1 MFDRAPVGVGPRAAA
16 FLLDLAFVVL
26 IIVTVWSV
34 AGGVNQSAEDN
45 TSFTDP
51 NTAASLVIAIALL
64 VYFGGLESA
73 WGGSTVGKRIVGLRV
88 AMLDG
93 GPLTGRA
100 VFWRTVGRFFDCSL
114 FSPIVAAIFVWA
126 SPHNQRLG
134 DRWGGTIVIRTGRRL
149 F

>member
-1 MFDRAPVGVGPRAAA
+1 MFDRAPVGVAPRAAA

-26 IIVTVWSV
+26 IIVTVWGF
-34 AGGVNQSAEDN
+34 AGGVNQTAENN
-45 TSFTDP
+45 TSLTDP
-51 NTAASLVIAIALL
+51 NTAASLVIAVALL

-73 WGGSTVGKRIVGLRV
+73 WGSTVGKRLVGLRV

-93 GPLTGRA
+93 SPLTGRA
-100 VFWRTVGRFFDCSL
+100 VFMRTVGRFFDCSL
-114 FSPIVAAIFVWA
+114 FSPIVAAVFVWA